1 MTAPMHRGAR
11 LVEGSRR
18 AVRSYSVRRVEA
30 SSPPVG
36 GVGLAAT
43 TWPSA
48 ANQLRALVRRV
59 RSMGLNG
66 RFDPEAAFIE
76 RDELAHALLRL
87 ADRLERDAGQL
98 QAAAATSTSRALLPR
113 RFAAVLAAKAS
124 EIRSMRILLA
134 QAVRPRR
141 CRRRAAL
148 QAQLMLPFSETA
160 NDR

>member
-11 LVEGSRR
+11 LVEGSPR
-18 AVRSYSVRRVEA
+18 ALRSHSGRSVEA
-30 SSPPVG
+30 SSSLVG
-36 GVGLAAT
+36 GVATT

-48 ANQLRALVRRV
+48 ANQLRALASRVRR
-59 RSMGLNG
+59 MGLNG

-98 QAAAATSTSRALLPR
+98 PAAAATSTSRTLLPK

-134 QAVRPRR
+134 QAVRPGR
-141 CRRRAAL
+141 CRRRAAPE
-148 QAQLMLPFSETA
+148 AQLMLPFSETA

>member
-11 LVEGSRR
+11 LVEGSPRARR
-18 AVRSYSVRRVEA
+18 SHATRRVEA
-30 SSPPVG
+30 AASLVG
-36 GVGLAAT
+36 GVAAT

-48 ANQLRALVRRV
+48 ANQLRALATRVRRV
-59 RSMGLNG
+59 GLNG

-87 ADRLERDAGQL
+87 ADGLERNGQL
-98 QAAAATSTSRALLPR
+98 PTAATTSTSQTLLQK
-113 RFAAVLAAKAS
+113 RFAALLAAKAS

-134 QAVRPRR
+134 QAVRPRP
-141 CRRRAAL
+141 CRRRKVPE
-148 QAQLMLPFSETA
+148 AQLMLPFSETA